1 MEIYHKIKTTFLRI
15 LPYVLLAGLSILY
28 LDQQERLM
36 TGQLDGLRQD
46 IQAQTEVLSAIRDQ
60 LNTSGLVVPPFF
72 ERNSE

>member
-1 MEIYHKIKTTFLRI
+1 MEIYQEIRNTFLRI

-46 IQAQTEVLSAIRDQ
+46 IQVQTEVLSAIRDQ
-60 LNTSGLVVPPFF
+60 LNTSGLVVPPFLA
-72 ERNSE
+72 RSSE

>member
-1 MEIYHKIKTTFLRI
+1 MEIYQEIKNTFLRI

-46 IQAQTEVLSAIRDQ
+46 IQVQTEVLSAIRDQ
-60 LNTSGLVVPPFF
+60 LHTSGLVVPPFIARSF
-72 ERNSE
+72 E

>member
-1 MEIYHKIKTTFLRI
+1 MEIYQEIRNTFLRI

-46 IQAQTEVLSAIRDQ
+46 IQVQTEVLSAIRDQ
-60 LNTSGLVVPPFF
+60 LNTSGLVVPPF
-72 ERNSE
+72 RARSSE

>member
-1 MEIYHKIKTTFLRI
+1 MEIYHEIKTTFLRI
-15 LPYVLLAGLSILY
+15 LPYVLLTGLSILY

-36 TGQLDGLRQD
+36 TGQLDDLRQD

-72 ERNSE
+72 GRNSE